1 MTPRQMGVLYFIL
14 AVLVLV
20 MTAQTAVKW
29 LLHADL
35 ADPGTTV
42 AKIHY

>member
-1 MTPRQMGVLYFIL
+1 MRVLYFVL
-14 AVLVLV
+14 AALVLA
-20 MTAQTAVKW
+20 MTVQTAVKW
-29 LLHADL
+29 LHADL